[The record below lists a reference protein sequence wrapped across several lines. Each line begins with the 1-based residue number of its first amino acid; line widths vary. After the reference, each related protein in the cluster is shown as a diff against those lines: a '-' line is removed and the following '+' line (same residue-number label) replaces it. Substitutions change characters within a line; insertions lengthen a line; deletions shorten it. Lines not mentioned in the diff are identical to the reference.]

1 MKAPIPMYDHSMF
14 LKTVS
19 EFAGKLLTPYDVD
32 TVLEDLMARLVA
44 TLGLAGSGVALA
56 DHNELRFTTALP
68 ALLGSLERVQVDHR
82 RGPCTDAFHTGE
94 AVAFA
99 DLSRERQRWPEYC
112 AAAEELGLTSVAGIP
127 MRLSGAAVGAVNLY
141 ADGPREWHDD
151 DLAAAQV
158 MADMATNYLINASKL
173 RQQEQLNEQLR
184 RALDSQSIIEQAKG
198 SIAATHG
205 IDVDTAFE
213 RIRRHARSHNVTVR
227 AVADA
232 IVNLG
237 LTI

>member
-1 MKAPIPMYDHSMF
+1 M
-14 LKTVS
+14 TVR
-19 EFAGKLLTPYDVD
+19 P
-32 TVLEDLMARLVA
+32 
-44 TLGLAGSGVALA
+44 
-56 DHNELRFTTALP
+56 LP
-68 ALLGSLERVQVDHR
+68 ALGDSPP
-82 RGPCTDAFHTGE
+82 GPFS
-94 AVAFA
+94 F
-99 DLSRERQRWPEYC
+99 SEYC

-141 ADGPREWHDD
+141 ADGPREWHDN